1 MKKLI
6 LTFCLLFNSCLILA
20 SNSELE
26 ILINR
31 HVLTYGDYLKLYNS
45 GNKSY
50 QNIAI
55 SNLKGVMDGVSMT
68 AAKAAVNYNTKLFC
82 IPDNVTISDKDAMK
96 LMENYVLSFPQ
107 HLREKRLDVNLST
120 TYIFALDFRYPC
132 NK

>member
-82 IPDNVTISDKDAMK
+82 IPDDVTISDKDAMK
-96 LMENYVLSFPQ
+96 LMENYVLSFPPQ
-107 HLREKRLDVNLST
+107 LREKRLDVNLST